1 MAAIEIDK
9 LKTDPNHIITNSTNP
24 INPDISVQNF
34 NLNNGLNPGA
44 LEYSSQPFLV
54 KMEKFPEKYANTSPL
69 GLLGFAF
76 STIFLSFH
84 NVNLYHMNTMIIGT
98 AIFYGGLAQFIAG
111 TFEIR
116 KGNTFSGTAFC
127 SYGAFWWSFSTI
139 ICGPH
144 ILGAGASGHTSTACY
159 LLFWCIFSGFMAFA
173 TLKHAHLTLKLV
185 FLTLTLTFLMLALA
199 DFTESKTLTRIG
211 GGCGLLC
218 GGIAFYTACAEVI
231 DGEQGYTFMPI

>member
-1 MAAIEIDK
+1 MANIEIEK
-9 LKTDPNHIITNSTNP
+9 LKTEPNINNSINVTNP
-24 INPDISVQNF
+24 DGSTQNF
-34 NLNNGLNPGA
+34 NLNNAYNPGKMQ
-44 LEYSSQPFLV
+44 YSTEPFLV

-98 AIFYGGLAQFIAG
+98 GLFYGGLAQLIAG

-127 SYGAFWWSFSTI
+127 SYGAFWWSFCTI
-139 ICGPH
+139 ICGPYVFGT
-144 ILGAGASGHTSTACY
+144 IASEPKSTACY
-159 LLFWCIFSGFMAFA
+159 LLFWCIFSGFMAVA
-173 TLKHAHLTLKLV
+173 TLKHGHLTLKII
-185 FLTLTLTFLMLALA
+185 FISLTITFLFLSIA

-211 GGCGLLC
+211 GGCGLFC
-218 GGIAFYTACAEVI
+218 GILALYTACAEVI